1 MCRNSIVCHGLNI
14 NPVLGQ
20 ALVTAMHAVSRPFR
34 MCSEQ
39 CVFFYK
45 LRRYEQDTEA
55 VLAPHEGPCVPFSR
69 RRSLIVKCG

>member
-1 MCRNSIVCHGLNI
+1 MCRNSTVCHGPNI

-20 ALVTAMHAVSRPFR
+20 TLATAMHAVSRAFR

-39 CVFFYK
+39 WVFFNK

-55 VLAPHEGPCVPFSR
+55 VFAPREGPCVPFSR